1 MGEKKHLLGGDK
13 IEFVSSYLFFT
24 SLTKAVHSM
33 QEESAGDRRDYKNYT
48 AYFARGGFPV
58 HITDYEAYFNPC
70 MPLKVFAGFNRVGPF
85 RARRME
91 TSSEFARGEYL
102 E

>member
-1 MGEKKHLLGGDK
+1 
-13 IEFVSSYLFFT
+13 
-24 SLTKAVHSM
+24 M

-58 HITDYEAYFNPC
+58 HITDYETHFNPC
-70 MPLKVFAGFNRVGPF
+70 TPLKVFAGFNRAGPF
-85 RARRME
+85 RARRTE